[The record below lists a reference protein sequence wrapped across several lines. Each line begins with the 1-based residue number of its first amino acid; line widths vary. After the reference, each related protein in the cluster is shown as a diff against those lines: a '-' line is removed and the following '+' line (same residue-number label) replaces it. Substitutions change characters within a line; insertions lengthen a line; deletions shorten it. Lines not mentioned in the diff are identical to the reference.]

1 MTSPYQESQD
11 HRPPVTSADSVN
23 AIRAVAA
30 AAGGTDDPEVE
41 ARAADRVIVFC
52 DAVVAIA
59 ITLLALDLPV
69 PPSDHKLTNVQF
81 LHQLGADWD
90 TYFAFLLSFVIIA
103 NNWSAHRRVFRWVNR
118 MNREVGALNVIW
130 LLMMII
136 TPVAARI
143 LAGDGAF
150 GVRFTIYALVQII
163 ASACVLEMNRQI
175 SSKNLLRQTAPPA
188 ARHPDSSH
196 SIVLIGM
203 FLLSILMAFIAS
215 QWAFALWAA
224 IPFLER
230 VLRRRMASGRHT
242 ANATDRQTW

>member
-1 MTSPYQESQD
+1 MTAPYQESQD
-11 HRPPVTSADSVN
+11 HRPPGASA
-23 AIRAVAA
+23 
-30 AAGGTDDPEVE
+30 GTDDPEVE

-69 PPSDHKLTNVQF
+69 PDNGLSNGQF
-81 LHQLGADWD
+81 LDKLGADWD

-103 NNWSAHRRVFRWVNR
+103 NNWTAHRRVFRYVNR
-118 MNREVGALNVIW
+118 MNRQVSALNMIW
-130 LLMMII
+130 LLMMIV
-136 TPVAARI
+136 TPVAARM

-163 ASACVLEMNRQI
+163 ASACFLEMNRQI
-175 SSKNLLRQTAPPA
+175 SRKNLLLQSAPPA

-196 SIVLIGM
+196 SITLIGM
-203 FLLSILMAFIAS
+203 FLLSIPMAFAVS
-215 QWAFALWAA
+215 QWAYALWAA